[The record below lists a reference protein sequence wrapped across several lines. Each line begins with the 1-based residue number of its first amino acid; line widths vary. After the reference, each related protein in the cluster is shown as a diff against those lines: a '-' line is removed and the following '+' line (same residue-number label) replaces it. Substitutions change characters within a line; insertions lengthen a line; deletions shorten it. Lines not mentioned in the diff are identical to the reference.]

1 MADAAASTRV
11 DAPLVV
17 VAAGGTGGHLFPAEA
32 LAVALARRGVAVD
45 LATDERAALYGHD
58 FPARRTHIIPSAT
71 VRGRD
76 PLSLARTGFQL
87 TRGTLRA
94 FGLLGRLRPAA
105 VIGFGGYP
113 TIPPVLAAAWR
124 RIPTLL
130 HEQNGV
136 MGRANRMLSTRVRA
150 IATSFPGALA
160 REPALAAKATH
171 TGNPVRPAVIEAAK
185 VLYVPPARPGPINLL
200 VFGGSQGA
208 RIMAD
213 IVPAAVEL
221 LPLAVR
227 ANLAI
232 TQQARAEDIE
242 RVRAI
247 YARLGTPAEIAPF
260 FADLPARI
268 ARSHLVVSRSGAS
281 TVAELAAIGR
291 PGILVPL
298 PHALDQDQ
306 LANATVLEQAG
317 GAIRIDQAAFT
328 PDKLASEIAC
338 IVAEPERLAIM
349 AQCARA
355 AGAPDAADRLAELV
369 LRVAELKGER

>member
-1 MADAAASTRV
+1 MADATGHASESL
-11 DAPLVV
+11 PLVV

-32 LAVALARRGVAVD
+32 LAVALAKRGVAID
-45 LATDERAALYGHD
+45 LATDERAAHYGHE

-76 PLSLARTGFQL
+76 PVSLARTSFRL
-87 TRGTLRA
+87 AHGTLRA
-94 FGLLGRLRPAA
+94 FRLLGRLEPAA
-105 VIGFGGYP
+105 VVGFGGYP

-124 RIPTLL
+124 RIPTVI

-136 MGRANRMLSTRVRA
+136 MGRANRLLSTRVRA

-185 VLYVPPARPGPINLL
+185 VLYLPPGQPGPINLL

-221 LPLAVR
+221 LPLATRV
-227 ANLAI
+227 NLAV
-232 TQQARAEDIE
+232 TQQARAEDMA
-242 RVRAI
+242 RVQAV
-247 YARLGTPAEIAPF
+247 YARLGIKADIAPF

-291 PGILVPL
+291 PAILVPL

-306 LANATVLEQAG
+306 LANAAVLEQAG
-317 GAIRIDQAAFT
+317 GAIRIDQTAFT
-328 PDKLASEIAC
+328 PDKLASEIAR
-338 IVAEPERLAIM
+338 IVVEPDRLAIM
-349 AQCARA
+349 AQRARA

-369 LRVAELKGER
+369 LRVAGLKSLG